1 VSIGY
6 TGTKGMQCKVYV
18 YIKSVSSHEVYQVS
32 GNVAKSTG
40 SMIVDKISGIIT
52 GTTTQ

>member
-1 VSIGY
+1 
-6 TGTKGMQCKVYV
+6 MQCKVYV
-18 YIKSVSSHEVYQVS
+18 YMKSVSPHEVYQVS

-52 GTTTQ
+52 GTTIQ